1 MATKQSAEH
10 DAVPPPAPRWV
21 KLLGLLAIVIV
32 VVFAILHI
40 AGRGLGGH

>member
-1 MATKQSAEH
+1 MSSH
-10 DAVPPPAPRWV
+10 DSTPPPAPRWV
-21 KLLGLLAIVIV
+21 KLFGLAAILLV